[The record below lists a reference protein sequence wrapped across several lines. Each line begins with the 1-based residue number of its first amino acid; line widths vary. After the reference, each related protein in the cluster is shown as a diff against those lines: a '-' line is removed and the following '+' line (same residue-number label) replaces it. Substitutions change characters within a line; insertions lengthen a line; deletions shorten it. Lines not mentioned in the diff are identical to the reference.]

1 MVGAMVGVGICYK
14 KKVED
19 LNYVFSAYSAHGCYL
34 IASNGYTYNE
44 FDKNYN
50 SQIKNWTFT
59 GEEIIKVT
67 ILPEQKKIQFKKEG
81 EELFEFQYE
90 EKP

>member
-1 MVGAMVGVGICYK
+1 MVGVGICYK

-67 ILPEQKKIQFKKEG
+67 ILPE
-81 EELFEFQYE
+81 
-90 EKP
+90 